1 MSDILH
7 PWLTGLGRDR
17 THSSLADF
25 RSGSK
30 PEVSRRTRHVR
41 STPRADIVRRRAQVR
56 FVPIVLKKSFL
67 TDRRNFSG
75 PPVRSPRR
83 DVRDHI
89 VSQKNDHGPPHRSYG
104 ALQQRK
110 HGRSNFR
117 EIFGVLRFSTFATV
131 SAISG
136 LMHRSN
142 LTAYSITSSAH
153 PSSDRGIVRSSVLAV
168 LRLVANSIFIGDSGS
183 GSAYDLL
190 VPIRTIVLG
199 GNP

>member
-1 MSDILH
+1 MSQ
-7 PWLTGLGRDR
+7 LGQNRKCLGGR
-17 THSSLADF
+17 GTSVL
-25 RSGSK
+25 
-30 PEVSRRTRHVR
+30 P
-41 STPRADIVRRRAQVR
+41 PRADIVRRRAQVR
-56 FVPIVLKKSFL
+56 FVPIVLLKKSFL

-89 VSQKNDHGPPHRSYG
+89 VSHKNDHGPPHRSYG

-153 PSSDRGIVRSSVLAV
+153 PSSDRGIVRSSDLAV
-168 LRLVANSIFIGDSGS
+168 LRLVANSIFIGDRGR
-183 GSAYDLL
+183 GSACDLL